1 MFEPLSDIIRMRR
14 KQLNL
19 TQEKLAKMAKV
30 SRRQLSLLEDGH
42 NVSLLF
48 LTKIAD
54 VLELTDIPVGRLR
67 IFTAP
72 PELAALVRAAEAIQ
86 ILKQAGDTWRSAAQT
101 IDDSAS
107 TLDALILSA
116 TQKASAL
123 DNLKALIGAAADRL
137 AHLPPWEGNA
147 AETLRMLAGSEPASP
162 APASPS
168 RERAKP
174 AAGADSENDP
184 NDDSGIW
191 PR

>member
-54 VLELTDIPVGRLR
+54 ALELTDIPVGRLR
-67 IFTAP
+67 VFTAP

-86 ILKQAGDTWRSAAQT
+86 ILKQASDTWRAAAAT
-101 IDDSAS
+101 IDASSS
-107 TLDALILSA
+107 TLDALIVNA
-116 TQKASAL
+116 TEKASAL
-123 DNLKALIGAAADRL
+123 DSLKALIDAAAERL
-137 AHLPPWEGNA
+137 AHLPPKEGNA
-147 AETLRMLAGSEPASP
+147 AETLRMLAGSDPARP

-168 RERAKP
+168 LARPKP
-174 AAGADSENDP
+174 AADAAGDSD
-184 NDDSGIW
+184 DDSAIW

>member
-54 VLELTDIPVGRLR
+54 ALELTDIPVGRLR
-67 IFTAP
+67 VFTAP

-86 ILKQAGDTWRSAAQT
+86 ILKQASDTWRAAAQT
-101 IDDSAS
+101 IDDSSS
-107 TLDALILSA
+107 TLDTLILNA
-116 TQKASAL
+116 TEKASAL
-123 DNLKALIGAAADRL
+123 DSLKALIDAAADRL
-137 AHLPPWEGNA
+137 AHLPPREGNA
-147 AETLRMLAGSEPASP
+147 TETLRMLAGSDPA
-162 APASPS
+162 
-168 RERAKP
+168 RAELPMP
-174 AAGADSENDP
+174 AADAGVETGNDSD
-184 NDDSGIW
+184 DDSSIW

>member
-1 MFEPLSDIIRMRR
+1 MFEPLSDIIRLRR

-42 NVSLLF
+42 NVSILF

-54 VLELTDIPVGRLR
+54 ALELTDIPVGRLR
-67 IFTAP
+67 LFAAP

-86 ILKQAGDTWRSAAQT
+86 DLKQASDTWREAAAA
-101 IDDSAS
+101 IDASSSTMDS
-107 TLDALILSA
+107 LIVNA

-123 DNLKALIGAAADRL
+123 DSLKALIDAAADRL
-137 AHLPPWEGNA
+137 ASLPPREGNA
-147 AETLRMLAGSEPASP
+147 AETLRMLAGSDPVRP
-162 APASPS
+162 
-168 RERAKP
+168 ERPKP
-174 AAGADSENDP
+174 DRDAAAEID
-184 NDDSGIW
+184 DDSPIW

>member
-54 VLELTDIPVGRLR
+54 ALELTDIPVGRLR

-86 ILKQAGDTWRSAAQT
+86 ILKQASDTWRSAAET
-101 IDDSAS
+101 IDASSS
-107 TLDALILSA
+107 TLDALIVNA
-116 TQKASAL
+116 TEKASAL
-123 DNLKALIGAAADRL
+123 DNLKALIDAAADRL
-137 AHLPPWEGNA
+137 ANLPPGENKT
-147 AETLRMLAGSEPASP
+147 AETLRMLAGSDPAVP
-162 APASPS
+162 APAALS
-168 RERAKP
+168 RERPKP
-174 AAGADSENDP
+174 AAGAAGDSD
-184 NDDSGIW
+184 DDSAIW